1 MVRDST
7 KGIIV
12 MSIMLRNNLAPKIP
26 KAILVG
32 DSNTKHIKTLLI
44 S

>member
-12 MSIMLRNNLAPKIP
+12 MSPMLRNNLAPKP
-26 KAILVG
+26 PRAMLVG
-32 DSNTKHIKTLLI
+32 DSNMKHIKTLLI

>member
-1 MVRDST
+1 
-7 KGIIV
+7 

-26 KAILVG
+26 KAIVVG
-32 DSNTKHIKTLLI
+32 DSNMKHIKMLLI